1 MKPHLIL
8 MALGL
13 LALPTPAWAEEPGDT
28 SDLEGLLDTAVVSAP
43 SKAAETTSIAPA
55 TSLVLT
61 ADDLRRHGIYTI
73 DEAINFLGYGMV
85 TERKF
90 HTSEIGSRGVLI
102 TSDFGGHVLLLVDGH
117 VMNEPWGS
125 TAYFDRGTGIPFELI
140 DHIELVLGPGS
151 VLYGSNAMLGIVHIV
166 TKRAKDFRGLHLGAE
181 TEASVLAPGFGM
193 RGSAGFG
200 HEFELFGAEGEVV
213 FGAEYFRQRG
223 PTFDFAPQDYGPDD
237 FTGERRHFDPKRGDR
252 RYPVGVWGGRG
263 DDAYFI
269 DEPAAYLRLRLGQ
282 FEINTR
288 AAFYKRSEPTNS
300 GNFDDPDSYEL
311 DRWLSLDVKH
321 VMLASAAVRVSTRL
335 YGDLYDYVQYW
346 GSTGAEDC
354 IETQDYGCMW
364 RLKGATQSAG
374 LEPQVSL
381 DWLEDGRFVTL
392 LGADGRVKHI
402 ESQVDYIDYVTA
414 RSPGPIG
421 AYAPTEM
428 ALAAYAQQTL
438 RPVSWAAINAGARLD
453 VDDRFGSHGSPRAA
467 LTFMPYP
474 GGSLKAIYSEAFRAP
489 AAFDI
494 YYYDP
499 TTQLPG
505 GKKLG
510 PEIVRS
516 YEGSIEQR
524 FGTQTLELGVF
535 YTRWNDLLSGYDLSD
550 DELAAKIA
558 SGELAATA
566 ESAVQ
571 IRNIWGIE
579 NYGLNAGYRGSLLS
593 GRLRYGAG
601 LTEAHARREDP
612 GQAPSL
618 LTVAP
623 SLFGNAR
630 VSYDLGGALPTVALA
645 ARWVGRRPNTDYPK
659 EGFARPLVE
668 LRGAISGPIADTG
681 FSYRATGNYV
691 TSSRGPYGSGPAT
704 LASGKTDHNPIDQ
717 LRLGLGLAYDLPF

>member
-1 MKPHLIL
+1 MKRNLLLI
-8 MALGL
+8 ALGL
-13 LALPTPAWAEEPGDT
+13 LAASKPALAEEPGDT

-43 SKAAETTSIAPA
+43 SKAAETTSLAPA
-55 TSLVLT
+55 TSIVLT

-90 HTSEIGSRGVLI
+90 HTSEIGSRGVLM

-125 TAYFDRGTGIPFELI
+125 TAYFDRGTAIPFELI

-166 TKRAKDFRGLHLGAE
+166 TKRAKDFRGLHLGVE
-181 TEASVLAPGFGM
+181 SEASVQVPGLGL
-193 RGSAGFG
+193 RGFAGVG
-200 HEFELFGAEGEVV
+200 GEFELFGADGEVV
-213 FGAEYFRQRG
+213 FGAEYYRQRG
-223 PTFDFAPQDYGPDD
+223 PTFEFPPQDYGPDGY
-237 FTGERRHFDPKRGDR
+237 TGERRHFDQSQADR
-252 RYPVGVWGGRG
+252 RYPAGVWGGRG
-263 DDAYFI
+263 DDAYYV

-282 FEINTR
+282 VEVNAR

-300 GNFDDPDSYEL
+300 GNFDDPESYEV
-311 DRWLSLDVKH
+311 DRWLSLDLKH
-321 VMLASAAVRVSTRL
+321 TILASAAVRVSTRL

-346 GSTGAEDC
+346 ASTGAEDC
-354 IETQDYGCMW
+354 IDDQNYGCMW
-364 RLKGATQSAG
+364 RLEGSTQSAG

-392 LGADGRVKHI
+392 LGVDGRVKHI
-402 ESQVDYIDYVTA
+402 DSKVDYIDYITA

-421 AYAPTEM
+421 AYSPTET

-438 RPVSWAAINAGARLD
+438 RPWSFVAINAGARLD

-474 GGSLKAIYSEAFRAP
+474 GGSIKAIYSEAFRAP

-505 GKKLG
+505 GKRLD
-510 PEIVRS
+510 PEVVRS
-516 YEGSIEQR
+516 YEGTLEQR

-535 YTRWNDLLSGYDLSD
+535 YTRWNDLLAGYELTD
-550 DELAAKIA
+550 DEIAAKIA
-558 SGELAATA
+558 SEELAATTL
-566 ESAVQ
+566 SAVQ
-571 IRNIWGIE
+571 MRNVWRIE

-612 GQAPSL
+612 GQPSSL
-618 LTVAP
+618 LVVAP

-630 VSYDLGGALPTVALA
+630 VSYDFGGPLPTVALA
-645 ARWVGRRPNTDYPK
+645 ARWVGRRPNTDYPR

-668 LRGAISGPIADTG
+668 LRGAISGPIAETG
-681 FSYRATGNYV
+681 LSYRVTGNYA
-691 TSSRGPYGSGPAT
+691 SNQRGPYGSGPGT
-704 LASGKTDHNPIDQ
+704 LANGRTDHNPIDQ
-717 LRLGLGLAYDLPF
+717 LRVGLGLSYDLPF